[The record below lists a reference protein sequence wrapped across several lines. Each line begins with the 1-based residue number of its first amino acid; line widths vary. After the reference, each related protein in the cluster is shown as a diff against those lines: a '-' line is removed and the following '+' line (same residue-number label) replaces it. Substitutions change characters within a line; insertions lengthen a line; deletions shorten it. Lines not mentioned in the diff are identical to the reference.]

1 MNSERVTTSQFF
13 GGFTA
18 THWVA
23 TLTVIFAGISSIA
36 GGAYWAGQ
44 KLTEAQSFAQQA
56 ELKGTIA
63 QLQAK
68 LEVAQSRVES
78 LTSANVQWHDA
89 HQRLQEVLTQK
100 STEVSQLSALL
111 GRANNCTFIHEQI
124 RETHAEMDST
134 GSMVVF
140 NASKEWEEKQR
151 TRKAML
157 EKRLEGYQQQLG
169 SCNK

>member
-1 MNSERVTTSQFF
+1 MNPERVTTSQFF
-13 GGFTA
+13 GSFTA

-23 TLTVIFAGISSIA
+23 TITVIFAGISSIA

-44 KLTEAQSFAQQA
+44 KLAEAQSLAQQA

-68 LEVAQSRVES
+68 LEVAQSRAES
-78 LTSANVQWHDA
+78 LASANVQWHDA
-89 HQRLQEVLTQK
+89 HQKLQEVLTQK

-124 RETHAEMDST
+124 RATRAEMDST
-134 GSMVVF
+134 GSMVIFDV
-140 NASKEWEEKQR
+140 SKEWEEKQK

>member
-1 MNSERVTTSQFF
+1 MNPERVTTSQFF
-13 GGFTA
+13 GSFTA

-23 TLTVIFAGISSIA
+23 TITVIFAGISSIA

-44 KLTEAQSFAQQA
+44 KLTEAQSFAHQA

-68 LEVAQSRVES
+68 LEVAQSRAES
-78 LTSANVQWHDA
+78 LASAKVQWHDA
-89 HQRLQEVLTQK
+89 HQKLQEVLAQK
-100 STEVSQLSALL
+100 SVEVSQLSTLL

-124 RETHAEMDST
+124 RATRAEMAGT

-140 NASKEWEEKQR
+140 DASKEWEEKQN

>member
-1 MNSERVTTSQFF
+1 MNPERVTTSQFF
-13 GGFTA
+13 GSFTV

-23 TLTVIFAGISSIA
+23 TITVIFACISSIA

-44 KLTEAQSFAQQA
+44 KLTEAQSFGQQA
-56 ELKGTIA
+56 ELKATVA

-68 LEVAQSRVES
+68 LEVAQSRAES
-78 LTSANVQWHDA
+78 LASANVQWHDA
-89 HQRLQEVLTQK
+89 HQKLQEVLAQK
-100 STEVSQLSALL
+100 SVEISQLSTLL

-124 RETHAEMDST
+124 RATRAEMDST
-134 GSMVVF
+134 GSLF
-140 NASKEWEEKQR
+140 LIDTSKEGEEKQK
-151 TRKAML
+151 TRKTIL

>member
-1 MNSERVTTSQFF
+1 MNPERVTTSQFF
-13 GGFTA
+13 GSFTA
-18 THWVA
+18 THWV
-23 TLTVIFAGISSIA
+23 TTIIVIFAGISSIA

-68 LEVAQSRVES
+68 LEVVQSRAES
-78 LTSANVQWHDA
+78 LASVNVQCRDA
-89 HQRLQEVLTQK
+89 HQKLQEVLTQK
-100 STEVSQLSALL
+100 SADLSQLSALL

-124 RETHAEMDST
+124 RATRAEMDST
-134 GSMVVF
+134 GSTVVF
-140 NASKEWEEKQR
+140 DASKEWEEKQK